1 MSETAWGQI
10 VFKILTVIALIAIYV
25 YYLYVK
31 DKYVFIKYGLMILTA
46 GIIGNFIDRLAFD
59 KVVDFISVKL
69 WYGYF
74 PTFNVADSA
83 ITIGVIMFIVHFL
96 FLDVD
101 CLICS
106 KKKRE
111 ERRARL
117 GMNVTEKDVLSEEKS
132 SDSAEKADN
141 ISEDTGDKNGK

>member
-1 MSETAWGQI
+1 
-10 VFKILTVIALIAIYV
+10 
-25 YYLYVK
+25 
-31 DKYVFIKYGLMILTA
+31 
-46 GIIGNFIDRLAFD
+46 
-59 KVVDFISVKL
+59 
-69 WYGYF
+69 
-74 PTFNVADSA
+74 
-83 ITIGVIMFIVHFL
+83 MFIVHFL